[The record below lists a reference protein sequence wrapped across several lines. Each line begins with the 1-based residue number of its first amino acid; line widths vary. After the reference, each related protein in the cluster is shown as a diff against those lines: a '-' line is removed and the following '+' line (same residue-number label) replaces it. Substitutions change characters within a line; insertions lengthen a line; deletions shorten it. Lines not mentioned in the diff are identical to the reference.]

1 MLNSI
6 IEVKNLFHSYMT
18 ATPFEKEILH
28 NLSFDIYEGEKL
40 AIIGP
45 TQSGKSTLLQ
55 YFNAIFIPKKGRVI
69 VDGRDTRDSKLNL
82 KELRRKVAMLFQ
94 HPDNQ
99 LFKDIV
105 ADDIAF
111 GLKNFNF
118 PEEVINITIKKALAT
133 VGLESDEFFYRYIF
147 SLSGGEKRKVAIA
160 GVLALDPEILILDDP
175 TAGLD
180 PKGRRDLINSIRFL
194 HNKLK
199 LTTIFVSS
207 NMDDVL
213 ELADRIVVLFDG
225 EIKMIDTPNNIFK
238 QKEKLLNY
246 GLTLPS
252 VVEVVDELIK
262 SKINISEKIIGI
274 DQLEESLIKLFKKW
288 VIKEDIHY

>member
-6 IEVKNLFHSYMT
+6 IEVKNLFHSYMI

-28 NLSFDIYEGEKL
+28 NLSFDIYKGEKL

-69 VDGRDTRDSKLNL
+69 VDGMDTRDSKLNL

-94 HPDNQ
+94 HPDSQ
-99 LFKDIV
+99 LFKDTV

-111 GLKNFNF
+111 GLRNFNF
-118 PEEVINITIKKALAT
+118 PEELINITVKKALANI
-133 VGLESDEFFYRYIF
+133 GLEPDEFFYRYIF

-160 GVLALDPEILILDDP
+160 GILALEPEILILDDP

-180 PKGRRDLINSIRFL
+180 PKGRRDLINSIKFL
-194 HNKLK
+194 HEKLE

-213 ELADRIVVLFDG
+213 ELADRIVVLVDG
-225 EIKMIDTPNNIFK
+225 KIKMIDTPKNIFK

-252 VVEVVDELIK
+252 VVEVVDKLIK
-262 SKINISEKIIGI
+262 SKINISEKIIDL
-274 DQLEESLIKLFKKW
+274 DQLEESLIKLFKNK
-288 VIKEDIHY
+288 

>member
-94 HPDNQ
+94 HPDSQ

-133 VGLESDEFFYRYIF
+133 VGLEPDEFFYRYIF

-160 GVLALDPEILILDDP
+160 GVLALNPEILILDDP

-194 HNKLK
+194 HNKLE

-225 EIKMIDTPNNIFK
+225 EIKMIDTPKNIFK

-274 DQLEESLIKLFKKW
+274 DQLEESLIKLFKK
-288 VIKEDIHY
+288 